1 MKVSKIAELWHVSLI
16 QLVKKNTL
24 TYIDSEN
31 NWSDDKKCSLLENM
45 LSGFPIGLITIY
57 KTYKEHECIEYVL
70 DGFNRLSTVT
80 EAFSDNSD
88 YYIHLDT
95 NKIERRNRRKDAY
108 HMSLKSV
115 MDSVAMYKEEK
126 RLEEKLGKTY
136 SIRARSIA
144 ERFYDYYI
152 PTVTII
158 TNDKEELKTYC
169 KEVHKK
175 DLSI

>member
-1 MKVSKIAELWHVSLI
+1 MKVSKIADLWNVSLI
-16 QLVKKNTL
+16 QLVKKNTF

-31 NWSDDKKCSLLENM
+31 SWSNDKRCSLLENM

-136 SIRARSIA
+136 SIRARIIA

-152 PTVTII
+152 PTATII
-158 TNDKEELKTYC
+158 TNDKEELKIYC